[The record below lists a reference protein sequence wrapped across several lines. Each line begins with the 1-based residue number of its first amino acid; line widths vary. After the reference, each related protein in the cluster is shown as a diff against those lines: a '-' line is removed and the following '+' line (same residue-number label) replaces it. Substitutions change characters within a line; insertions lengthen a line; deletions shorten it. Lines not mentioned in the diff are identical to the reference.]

1 MKTWQFI
8 ILLVA
13 ISLQP
18 IICYFW
24 FWYWNQHIA
33 FSQVSREQVNKIE
46 YDIQHIKDSTDQTL
60 EITAKAVN
68 GIY

>member
-13 ISLQP
+13 IFLQP
-18 IICYFW
+18 VICYFW

-33 FSQVSREQVNKIE
+33 FSQVSREQVIDLDKKLNIII
-46 YDIQHIKDSTDQTL
+46 DNQDTIIHNQF
-60 EITAKAVN
+60 
-68 GIY
+68 